1 MSMSTYPSYYSQPDP
16 FYGQTVVE
24 ITVPSGALIVS
35 DDLRRTPTFDI
46 DPQQSINYGA
56 GCDAY
61 SKLLAERAN
70 VAYASVGNT
79 CPRVTVNSDGLIRV
93 VSLDWTQET
102 GPIFEDSEV
111 AVGTICTTVW
121 AAMATDYQH
130 WLDNGG
136 QPIDEANAEFKFD
149 TYFLVDVVPGKYRW
163 TVFSHSDSFDSDEPG
178 RIVYGQLELIEAY

>member
-1 MSMSTYPSYYSQPDP
+1 MSSFPSYYAQPEP

-24 ITVPSGALIVS
+24 ITVPSGKLIVS

-61 SKLLAERAN
+61 SKLQAEQVN

-79 CPRVTVNSDGLIRV
+79 CPSITVDADGLIQIV
-93 VSLDWTQET
+93 TLDWTQET
-102 GPIFEDSEV
+102 GPIFENNEV
-111 AVGTICTTVW
+111 SVGTICTSHW

-136 QPIDEANAEFKFD
+136 KPIDEANAEFKFD
-149 TYFLVDVVPGKYRW
+149 TYFVLDVEPGKYRW
-163 TVFSHSDSFDSDEPG
+163 TVFSHSDRFNSDEPG
-178 RIVYGQLELIEAY
+178 RHVYAHLELIEAY